1 MADVTLKLSAKDIY
15 EKEFE
20 RGLRGFKTEEVD
32 AFLDDIISDYQKM
45 ADMNNNI
52 KKLEDEN
59 ARLKKEIEDLRIRVA
74 TNTRTQ
80 GGNGQNQQIDIL
92 KRLSSLEKQVFGST
106 TKQ

>member
-1 MADVTLKLSAKDIY
+1 
-15 EKEFE
+15 
-20 RGLRGFKTEEVD
+20 
-32 AFLDDIISDYQKM
+32 M

-59 ARLKKEIEDLRIRVA
+59 ARLKKEVEDLRIRVA